1 MVRRGR
7 RHEPVPIPEVD
18 SMISTL
24 ARRACA
30 AALAALCTL
39 AAHADVV
46 PWSGIAAPEWTA
58 MFVRTSGWT
67 GADGVYSL
75 SLDGDDSLAGAT
87 PATRTFFTF
96 SDTFVGDVT
105 ATGKRVNTVMVN
117 NTNAILTG
125 NAPGDIAFGVRT
137 GADGKP
143 ASMVVPPQ
151 PGLWIWPNDGLVQG
165 GTVYLSGLRMKTGTG
180 GAFNFA
186 VDGMVW
192 MTASASD
199 PVPFGGAYTVADAP
213 MLYAPATA
221 AHGDATYGVA
231 VMALTQAA
239 HALHPDGFV
248 YVYGVR
254 NDDGDKKLL
263 VARVKPAGLL
273 TASAYRYWNGRTW
286 VADITKAAPVADRMA
301 SEFSV
306 TPLPDGRYLAVFQ
319 LDALSTTIA
328 VRYGASPTG
337 PWGAPIPV
345 YACPDTA
352 IGKSTYTYGAKAHP
366 HLSAAGELLISYH
379 VNTFS
384 FAQDLKDADI
394 YHPRFIRLP
403 LN

>member
-1 MVRRGR
+1 
-7 RHEPVPIPEVD
+7 
-18 SMISTL
+18 MISTL

-30 AALAALCTL
+30 AALVALCAQ
-39 AAHADVV
+39 AARADVT
-46 PWSGIAAPEWTA
+46 PWSAVAAPEWTA
-58 MFVRTSGWT
+58 PFVRTSGWT
-67 GADGVYSL
+67 GADGVYAFA
-75 SLDGDDSLAGAT
+75 LDGNDALGSAT
-87 PATRTFFTF
+87 ASTRTFFTF
-96 SDTFVGDVT
+96 SDTFVGDVD
-105 ATGKRVNTVMVN
+105 ASGKRVDTAMVN
-117 NTNAILTG
+117 NTNAILAG
-125 NAPGDIAFGVRT
+125 NVPGAIAFDVRT
-137 GADGKP
+137 GSDGKP

-151 PGLWIWPNDGLVQG
+151 DGQWIWPNDGLVHG
-165 GTVYLSGLRMKTGTG
+165 GTVYLSGLRMKTGNG

-199 PVPFGGAYTVADAP
+199 PVPFGGSYTVADAP

-221 AHGDATYGVA
+221 THGDATYG
-231 VMALTQAA
+231 MAIMPLTRAA

-254 NDDGDKKLL
+254 NDDANKKML
-263 VARVKPAGLL
+263 VARVKPADLL
-273 TASAYRYWNGRTW
+273 AASAYRYWNGRKW
-286 VADITKAAPVADRMA
+286 VADIAKAAPVADRMA

-384 FAQDLKDADI
+384 FLQNIKDAGI